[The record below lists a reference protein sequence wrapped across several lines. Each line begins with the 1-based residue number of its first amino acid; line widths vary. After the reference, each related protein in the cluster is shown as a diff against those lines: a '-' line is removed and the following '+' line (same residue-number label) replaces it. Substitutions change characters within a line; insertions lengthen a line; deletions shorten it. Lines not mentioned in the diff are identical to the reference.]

1 MSNYI
6 YVGDDVLDPA
16 LCDRFIEIFTSN
28 QDLHQSFNGNPG
40 FTQLNYGE
48 SVRHSK
54 LIQEYMLNAFE
65 VKNLHNTMVQTA
77 IQVYKRYMEL
87 HSELDYLPRP
97 FKMEDLRIKHYR
109 GNGMDRFNM
118 HIDTASANTANRYLA
133 MFWYLNDVEE
143 GGHTNFPVQNMSIQP
158 RRGRVVV
165 FPPFWTHPHEGLP
178 VTKGEKYLM
187 STYMHYRNDND
198 FNKN

>member
-1 MSNYI
+1 MSSYI
-6 YVGDDVLDPA
+6 YVRDDVLDP
-16 LCDRFIEIFTSN
+16 LWCDYFINIFTTNS
-28 QDLHQSFNGNPG
+28 DLHQTFNGNPG

-48 SVRHSK
+48 AVRSSK
-54 LIQEYMLNAFE
+54 LVQGLMTNSYE
-65 VKNLHNTMVQTA
+65 VKRYHNSLVHLATE
-77 IQVYKRYMEL
+77 VYKKY
-87 HSELDYLPRP
+87 SEVYPEMDYLPRP
-97 FKMEDLRIKHYR
+97 YKMEDLRIKHYR

-118 HIDTASANTANRYLA
+118 HIDTASSKTANRYLA

-143 GGHTNFPVQNMSIQP
+143 GGYTNFPIQNMRIQP
-158 RRGRVVV
+158 RKGRVVV